1 MCGRF
6 SQSISATAI
15 ADAFRVAPIDIPP
28 HYNVAPSQTVAAV
41 VRLPDADRQLQ
52 LLQWGLIPSWAK
64 DPTIGYK
71 TINARAETAAQ
82 KPSFR
87 SAFRHRRCLIP
98 ADGFYEWQHAA
109 DRKSNKQ
116 PYFISLQ
123 ERQPFAFAGLY
134 ERWENPAGDILET
147 CTILTTTANEI
158 VSPIHDRMP
167 VILAPDE
174 YELWLE
180 PGSKLDPLQALLDPY
195 PAAAMQVY
203 PVSTLVNSPK
213 HDSAECQQPLTAT
226 IDCN

>member
-6 SQSISATAI
+6 SQTISAAAI
-15 ADAFRVAPIDIPP
+15 ADTFRVTPIHLPP
-28 HYNVAPSQTVAAV
+28 RYNVAPSQPVAAV
-41 VRLPDADRQLQ
+41 VQLPDAPRQLR
-52 LLQWGLIPSWAK
+52 LLQWGLIPAWVK
-64 DPTIGYK
+64 DPSIGYK
-71 TINARAETAAQ
+71 TINARAETVAE

-109 DRKSNKQ
+109 DSKSKKQ

-123 ERQPFAFAGLY
+123 DCQPLAFAGLY
-134 ERWENPAGDILET
+134 ERWENPAGEILET

-158 VSPIHDRMP
+158 MAPIHERMP

-174 YELWLE
+174 HGLWLD
-180 PGSKLDPLQALLDPY
+180 SSAKIDRLQALLDPY
-195 PAAAMQVY
+195 PAAAMQLY

-213 HDSAECQQPLTAT
+213 NDSAECRQPLT
-226 IDCN
+226 D